1 MGNTQAGPKSRDEL
15 AGKTIDTQNMIDE
28 IFKFM
33 FTKLKIPDFTNL
45 SDPEKCKK
53 YILFKANALNHYFN
67 QVQIVPV
74 KNSAGV
80 IAFRKLSEIKT
91 EDNHDYKKQSLC
103 LMIAYY
109 YTRIFQ
115 IYGALAL
122 TLLDDKDGFS
132 ETQKYTQRTAPGFNM
147 SGGNVDPDELGPFGF
162 LHTYLDYNKQYSYKV
177 NYTDPQYS
185 IYFEIN
191 KSDERYWERERYY
204 DRYGQRPDSIKSG
217 IFKIFVSKQLISEF
231 TFKHINATRYEFG
244 NVVIHTNYDKKSK
257 KGNITKQFE
266 QFFKIRSILV
276 NRDNVTYHKID
287 TTTDT
292 TVPVNTFFDDLFTKI
307 TPKIMLLYQE
317 NEDIVLVD
325 NLQKGFDIKNIR
337 DNIKPGKNRPRGHCI
352 ARAFQLLNTTGNL
365 LPSNNMTRICARFE
379 NGVPKRDE
387 KLSSSPGL
395 HALAN
400 LFYDTIQN
408 QKLKIGVEPENGTIT
423 LDRYIDFMKKMA
435 QQYNFDEYK
444 DGMKDINTLRY
455 TRDSKYCGKQTG
467 EMIIDQNVAISVN
480 ENVKELFN
488 IQYKHAIECGKIFN
502 MLFKIKRDTS
512 NRIINISLSDKIYSI
527 GFPEIQNINNHART
541 VLVNYYTSCENEYIK
556 GSKKIFDSKLKM
568 S

>member
-122 TLLDDKDGFS
+122 TLLDDAGEFS
-132 ETQKYTQRTAPGFNM
+132 EIHTRSVRTAPGFNM
-147 SGGNVDPDELGPFGF
+147 RGGEVDPAELGPFFF
-162 LHTYLDYNKQYSYKV
+162 LNTYLDYNKQYSYKV
-177 NYTDPQYS
+177 NYTDTESPIT
-185 IYFEIN
+185 IYFEID

-204 DRYGQRPDSIKSG
+204 DYGRRPDSIKSG
-217 IFKIFVSKQLISEF
+217 IFKIFMSKQLLSEF

-244 NVVIHTNYDKKSK
+244 NVVIHTHYDKKSK
-257 KGNITKQFE
+257 KGNITKSFE
-266 QFFKIRSILV
+266 QFFEIRSIMV
-276 NRDNVTYHKID
+276 NKDNVTYRKISKSED
-287 TTTDT
+287 DKLK
-292 TVPVNTFFDDLFTKI
+292 VNNFFDKLFAKI
-307 TPKIMLLYQE
+307 IPKIMKLYNE

-325 NLQKGFDIKNIR
+325 NLQKGFDIKSIR
-337 DNIKPGKNRPRGHCI
+337 DSIKPGKNRPRGHCI

-365 LPSNNMTRICARFE
+365 LPSGNMTRICATFE
-379 NGVPKRDE
+379 NGVPKRNE

-444 DGMKDINTLRY
+444 ADGMKDINTLRY
-455 TRDSKYCGKQTG
+455 TRDSKYCGNQN
-467 EMIIDQNVAISVN
+467 EISISQNVAIDVN
-480 ENVKELFN
+480 KNVKELFK
-488 IQYKHAIECGKIFN
+488 IQYEHAIECGKIFN

-556 GSKKIFDSKLKM
+556 GSKKIFDSMIKP
-568 S
+568 